1 MLQKHYRLPAS
12 TRRIRSHHHVTPLFT
27 VRIASTNFPQ
37 SRFGFVVGKSVDKRA
52 TARNRIRRL
61 LRSCVETLLPS
72 IKEGHDIL
80 FFPKREILAMKQEDL
95 YNEVHTFFEAKQL
108 LK

>member
-12 TRRIRSHHHVTPLFT
+12 TRLLRSQNFVTPLFT
-27 VRIASTNFPQ
+27 VRIARTNHSQ

-61 LRSCVETLLPS
+61 IRSCIETLLPN
-72 IKEGHDIL
+72 IKQGHDIL
-80 FFPKREILAMKQEDL
+80 FFPKREILVMKQEDL
-95 YNEVHTFFEAKQL
+95 YNEVHTFFEAKHL